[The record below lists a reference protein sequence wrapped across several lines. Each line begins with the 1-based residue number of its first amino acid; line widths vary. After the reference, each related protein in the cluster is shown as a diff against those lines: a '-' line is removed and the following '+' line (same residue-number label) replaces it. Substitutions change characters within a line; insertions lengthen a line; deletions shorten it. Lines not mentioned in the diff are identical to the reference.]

1 MTMNDHQEMPDSAIE
16 RTPVKKREESYS
28 LYIFTFIGLT
38 VLTLIAVGLTQIR
51 LTSALMVAMV
61 LLIAT
66 IQATIVLFYNMHL
79 KFHDKILIIFVA
91 IIFSLIFLT
100 IITTLVD
107 YIYR

>member
-1 MTMNDHQEMPDSAIE
+1 MDDNQKIPDTAIE
-16 RTPVKKREESYS
+16 GTPAKKKAESYS

-38 VLTLIAVGLTQIR
+38 VLTFIAVGLTQIR
-51 LTSALMVAMV
+51 LTSMLTVTLV

-100 IITTLVD
+100 IIITLLD
-107 YIYR
+107 YINR